1 MQREFNNENKRR
13 RSVTAGFK
21 RAAIK
26 HFEISGVKNVT
37 ALRFKVSR
45 QQIQQWVKNKEVIND
60 PNNKKSVRRIP
71 DKAKIA
77 KRAKYHEIESQ
88 VNEYVLNQ
96 RYDNRCVTIK
106 SIQTKMKEL
115 MAKLLL
121 KTENAGK

>member
-1 MQREFNNENKRR
+1 M
-13 RSVTAGFK
+13 
-21 RAAIK
+21 
-26 HFEISGVKNVT
+26 
-37 ALRFKVSR
+37 
-45 QQIQQWVKNKEVIND
+45 VKNKEVIND